1 MVVSDNVRGL
11 KACGAWMFFVG
22 TPPGANSPLQ

>member
-11 KACGAWMFFVG
+11 TARGAWMFFVG
-22 TPPGANSPLQ
+22 TPPGASPLLQ